1 MPQTAPS
8 DLSVSASAG
17 TRSPLRRQH
26 SLNPEARPPHQ
37 VEFHVRCYQKSLLD
51 FCTSH
56 AILLQAYAPLGSPLG
71 VAANTQDAT
80 VTALATRLDKTPAQ
94 ILLRWAVQH
103 CGAAVVG
110 SGDAGHMKSNL
121 EVLDFEL
128 SRDDMTALD
137 GVSRHGRLCQRFC
150 WDPSGV
156 C

>member
-1 MPQTAPS
+1 M
-8 DLSVSASAG
+8 
-17 TRSPLRRQH
+17 
-26 SLNPEARPPHQ
+26 
-37 VEFHVRCYQKSLLD
+37 EFHVRCYQKSLLD
-51 FCTSH
+51 FCTRH

-80 VTALATRLDKTPAQ
+80 VSALAARLDKTPAQ

-137 GVSRHGRLCQRFC
+137 GVSRHGRLCRRFC